1 MAKKLVIFRN
11 ERSTFEVHGEQERPP
26 QTFVGG
32 ISLDLPRLKTELL
45 QHGCVNGPVVGHE
58 SILNYPTTAVE
69 YRQDDYFKFTVWRG
83 PDLGCFALRVT
94 DEERQD
100 DGTYRLVREK
110 RALHVTLN
118 H

>member
-45 QHGCVNGPVVGHE
+45 QHGCP
-58 SILNYPTTAVE
+58 
-69 YRQDDYFKFTVWRG
+69 
-83 PDLGCFALRVT
+83 
-94 DEERQD
+94 EEIAA
-100 DGTYRLVREK
+100 
-110 RALHVTLN
+110 RALQEVEKGGLTTIYI
-118 H
+118 